1 MTGDDPAG
9 EAAVDGGSYR
19 DRSSKVFYHEGA
31 VLRALDARAAANWER
46 LAATR
51 FFANFTGRG
60 RLIPTQRRQPFPT
73 PLPAG
78 GDWAAVLEHER
89 VPFVSYPY
97 EWSFGMLRDAALL
110 HLQLLAAALEEGMVL
125 KDSSA
130 YNLQWIGT
138 RPVFIDIPSFE
149 PLAAGE
155 TWVGYRQFCM
165 MFLYPLMLQAYRGA
179 PFQPWLRGAIDGIEP
194 EEMAALLGR
203 CALWRRGVLT
213 HVFLH
218 ARLQRKES
226 LQRQDTRENLRRA
239 GFSAEL
245 IKANV
250 KGLHRLVARLRW
262 KPAASTWSGYGD
274 SHSYAADDYR
284 AKLDFVK
291 RAAARR
297 HWPLVWDLGGNT
309 GEFSE
314 IVAAHADAVVLMDG
328 DALAVECAYQRLRDA
343 GAERILPLCIDLS
356 DPSPGRGW
364 RGAERKALNQR
375 GRPDLVLALAL
386 VHHLVIG
393 ANIPLSQVVDWLADL
408 GAAVVVEFVTREDEM
423 VQQMLRNREDQFSD
437 YDLAAF
443 EALLPSRFSVVERN
457 PLKDGRRVIYFLQ
470 PSRRPDG

>member
-1 MTGDDPAG
+1 MTGDDPAR

-31 VLRALDARAAANWER
+31 VLRALDAGAAANWER

-51 FFANFTGRG
+51 FFADFTGRG
-60 RLIPTQRRQPFPT
+60 RLIPTARRE
-73 PLPAG
+73 PLPASLPGG

-89 VPFVSYPY
+89 IPFVSYPY

-110 HLQLLAAALEEGMVL
+110 HLELLAAALEEGMVL

-130 YNLQWIGT
+130 DNVQGIGT

-155 TWVGYRQFCM
+155 TWIGYRQFCM

-179 PFQPWLRGAIDGIEP
+179 PFQPWLRGAIGGIEP
-194 EEMAALLGR
+194 EEMAALLGP

-213 HVFLH
+213 HVLLH

-226 LQRQDTRENLRRA
+226 LQRQDMRENLRRA
-239 GFSAEL
+239 GFGAEL

-250 KGLHRLVARLRW
+250 KGLRRLVARLRW
-262 KPAASTWSGYGD
+262 RPAASTWSGYGE
-274 SHSYAADDYR
+274 SHSYAPDDTR
-284 AKLDFVK
+284 SKLDFVR

-314 IVAAHADAVVLMDG
+314 IVAEHADTVVLMDG
-328 DALAVECAYQRLRDA
+328 DALAVERAYQRLRQA
-343 GAERILPLCIDLS
+343 GAERILPLYIDLA

-364 RGAERKALNQR
+364 RGAERKTLSQR

-437 YDLAAF
+437 YDLAGF
-443 EALLPSRFSVVERN
+443 EALLPSRFSVVERA
-457 PLKDGRRVIYFLQ
+457 PLKDGRRVIFFLQ
-470 PSRRPDG
+470 PSRPRAG